1 MISPPVDLIFFC
13 YKVYQEKFKTL
24 KVVQF
29 FEGFDSSTVTKQQ
42 LKGKTVLLILDN
54 LMMTIKPEKL
64 FSHWYYLIPSGAQ
77 ATLRDVIGA
86 SGLGRVKS
94 IIHDQFTI
102 LVSIR
107 S

>member
-54 LMMTIKPEKL
+54 LMMTIKPENS
-64 FSHWYYLIPSGAQ
+64 FHPGTISY
-77 ATLRDVIGA
+77 R
-86 SGLGRVKS
+86 LG
-94 IIHDQFTI
+94 HGQH
-102 LVSIR
+102 LEM
-107 S
+107 